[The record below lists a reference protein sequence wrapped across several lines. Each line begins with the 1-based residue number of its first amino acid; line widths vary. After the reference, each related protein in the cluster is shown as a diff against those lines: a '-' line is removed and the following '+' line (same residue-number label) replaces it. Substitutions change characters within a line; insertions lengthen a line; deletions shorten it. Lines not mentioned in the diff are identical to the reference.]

1 MQNLPEFTVV
11 PLEMLDDHL
20 KAILKIKIR
29 EFVHLNPVFNCI
41 PSIDVDAYF
50 QTRKSRRDAEADANL
65 RHNITSESVE
75 AISSGLTENAARLL
89 EQLAEVETQLKALR
103 HDGVMELLPRT
114 YFAGYDVSC
123 PHKGR
128 PLPHRRRRQ
137 TLV

>member
-50 QTRKSRRDAEADANL
+50 QNRKVRKDAEANL
-65 RHNITSESVE
+65 RDSITRESVE
-75 AISSGLTENAARLL
+75 AISNGLTEDAARLL

-103 HDGVMELLPRT
+103 NDGVMELLPRT

-137 TLV
+137 TFV

>member
-50 QTRKSRRDAEADANL
+50 QNRKVRKEAEANL
-65 RHNITSESVE
+65 RDSITRESVE
-75 AISSGLTENAARLL
+75 AISNGLTEDAARLL

-103 HDGVMELLPRT
+103 NDGVMELLPRT

-137 TLV
+137 TFV

>member
-50 QTRKSRRDAEADANL
+50 QNRKGRKNAEANL
-65 RHNITSESVE
+65 RDSITRESVE
-75 AISSGLTENAARLL
+75 AISNGLTEDAARLL

-103 HDGVMELLPRT
+103 NDGVMELLPRT

-137 TLV
+137 TFV